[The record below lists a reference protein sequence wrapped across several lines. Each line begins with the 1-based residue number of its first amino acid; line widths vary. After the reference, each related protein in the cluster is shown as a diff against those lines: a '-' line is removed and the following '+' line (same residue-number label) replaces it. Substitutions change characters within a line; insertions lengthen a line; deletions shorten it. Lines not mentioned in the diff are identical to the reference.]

1 MTARARTYDVLGIL
15 TQFHAF
21 PDDVQGKYCLV
32 EALVPPGAGAPPNHH
47 KGETECFYVIEGRVA
62 FEIDGKQREAGPCEH
77 VAVPDGAL
85 HSFRA
90 VGDSPARMLILNA
103 PGRMHEAFFTGVG
116 EILPDG
122 QTTLP
127 TPKEPDF
134 AAVMAAANAAGMT
147 ILPPRAVA

>member
-15 TQFHAF
+15 MQFHAF

-47 KGETECFYVIEGRVA
+47 AGETECFYVMEGRVA
-62 FEIDGKQREAGPCEH
+62 FEINDHQQEAGPGTH
-77 VAVPDGAL
+77 VAIPDGAL
-85 HSFRA
+85 HAFRA

-116 EILPDG
+116 QVLPDG

-127 TPKEPDF
+127 EAREPDF
-134 AAVMAAANAAGMT
+134 AHVMATAAAAGMT
-147 ILPPRAVA
+147 IVPPQAVA